1 MKIKEIGV
9 LFLTVFIVS
18 IFSNAIA
25 DSTKISAVTSE
36 GKTVVLDNDGTW
48 EYESLDQE
56 KNNLAETNYLKE
68 SAKKATDIY
77 VAFFKSYVSKEIP
90 EEERKCLIDTLESV
104 SDSDY
109 ANLGPPI
116 TTGEDVKDFYE
127 AVKNVKLLPNGKLL
141 SDFGAA
147 QAVAQPM
154 EFISK
159 LACK

>member
-1 MKIKEIGV
+1 MKIK
-9 LFLTVFIVS
+9 FI
-18 IFSNAIA
+18 IFTLILLM
-25 DSTKISAVTSE
+25 TTSQ
-36 GKTVVLDNDGTW
+36 NIF
-48 EYESLDQE
+48 
-56 KNNLAETNYLKE
+56 AETNYLKE

-77 VAFFKSYVSKEIP
+77 VAFFDYYVFKEIP

-116 TTGEDVKDFYE
+116 TTWEDVKDFYE
-127 AVKNVKLLPNGKLL
+127 AVNNVKLLPNGKLL
-141 SDFGAA
+141 SDFDTA
-147 QAVAQPM
+147 QKVAQPM